1 MQEKSEK
8 NKYKVNF
15 LLPRFTQISESHCGP
30 AVIQMLLANLDIEVS
45 QEAIAEAG
53 GATRLIELNGMR
65 VDQLSQAVH
74 ELAPQTC
81 FWYKD
86 KASIQ
91 DLITLVE
98 EYNYPVGVEWQ
109 GDFDTDI
116 DDEEEDEEDN
126 SSETGDDDYGHYSIV
141 TAVRPDK
148 GVLVI
153 DDPYKDFRNQDRI
166 FTIQEFERRW
176 YDFNEVTDLETG
188 NPRYVEDYHML
199 FLVTL
204 KEQNWPKELGMKKG

>member
-1 MQEKSEK
+1 MQKKSEK
-8 NKYKVNF
+8 KKYKVDF

-30 AVIQMLLANLDIEVS
+30 AVIQMLLANLGIEAS

-53 GATRLIELNGMR
+53 GATQLIELNGMR
-65 VDQLSQAVH
+65 VDQLAKAVQS
-74 ELAPQTC
+74 LAPQAC

-109 GDFDTDI
+109 GDFDADG
-116 DDEEEDEEDN
+116 DEEN
-126 SSETGDDDYGHYSIV
+126 SDSETGDDDYGHYSIV
-141 TAVRPDK
+141 TAVRSDQ

-153 DDPYKDFRNQDRI
+153 DDPYKDYRNQDRI
-166 FTIQEFERRW
+166 FTIEEFERRW
-176 YDFNEVTDLETG
+176 YDYNEITDPKG
-188 NPRYVEDYHML
+188 HSRYIEDYHML
-199 FLVTL
+199 FMITL
-204 KEQNWPKELGMKKG
+204 KEENWPKELGMKKA

>member
-1 MQEKSEK
+1 MQKKSEK
-8 NKYKVNF
+8 HKYKVDF

-30 AVIQMLLANLDIEVS
+30 AVIQMLLANLGIEVS

-53 GATRLIELNGMR
+53 GATQLIELNGMR
-65 VDQLSQAVH
+65 VDQLNQAVH
-74 ELAPQTC
+74 KLAPQAC

-109 GDFDTDI
+109 GDFDTEV
-116 DDEEEDEEDN
+116 EEEGEDN

-176 YDFNEVTDLETG
+176 YDFNEVTDPKTG
-188 NPRYVEDYHML
+188 KSRYVEDYHML
-199 FLVTL
+199 FLVTD
-204 KEQNWPKELGMKKG
+204 KEENWPKELGMVKG